1 MAEQPVGEMLRRT
14 REERAIT
21 LEEAEAQTRI
31 RKKFLQ
37 ALESGD
43 ISALPSAAHARGFL
57 RNYAYYLGLNPDE
70 VVQRFGEHSA
80 APLVDV
86 PQSTGSTATYITPDR
101 RTGPGLPRGLTPPE
115 ETAPPPLQQPRQLS
129 GLSRPQTEQPAA
141 PAVSAAKPPRPE
153 GGMVA
158 NIITAVILAVGLIGA
173 IVLTTMLSRVA
184 LNAPAEGS
192 AVAGDLPTR
201 QPSATF
207 APTST
212 LSDVVITSA
221 PQITGRVFVSLR
233 AEQTSWV
240 RVTADGE
247 IVFEDV
253 LEPTQVITQEA
264 DTQIIV
270 VASNAGGISVT
281 FNGGELGLLGQRGE
295 VVERHF
301 TAEGDVLEPTATP
314 TLTPTSTSV
323 PTPTPSSTPT
333 ETGP

>member
-1 MAEQPVGEMLRRT
+1 
-14 REERAIT
+14 
-21 LEEAEAQTRI
+21 
-31 RKKFLQ
+31 
-37 ALESGD
+37 
-43 ISALPSAAHARGFL
+43 
-57 RNYAYYLGLNPDE
+57 
-70 VVQRFGEHSA
+70 
-80 APLVDV
+80 
-86 PQSTGSTATYITPDR
+86 
-101 RTGPGLPRGLTPPE
+101 
-115 ETAPPPLQQPRQLS
+115 
-129 GLSRPQTEQPAA
+129 
-141 PAVSAAKPPRPE
+141 
-153 GGMVA
+153 MVA